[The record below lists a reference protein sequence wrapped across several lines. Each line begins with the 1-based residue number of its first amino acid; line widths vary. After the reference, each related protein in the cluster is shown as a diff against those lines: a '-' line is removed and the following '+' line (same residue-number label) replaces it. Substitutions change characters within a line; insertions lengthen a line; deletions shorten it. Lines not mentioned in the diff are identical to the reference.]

1 MAAVT
6 AFIGG
11 EPVLPSAE
19 WVPASSSSELLYI
32 HRDHKDYEGR
42 GAGEPR
48 TATST
53 FTQLLSSVAALFSS
67 SMLLYVHR
75 DQDVHL
81 DFHTASEL

>member
-32 HRDHKDYEGR
+32 HRDHKDY
-42 GAGEPR
+42 
-48 TATST
+48 
-53 FTQLLSSVAALFSS
+53 
-67 SMLLYVHR
+67 
-75 DQDVHL
+75 
-81 DFHTASEL
+81 